1 MEFNASQ
8 HLQTIHTAA
17 LIVPGDVNEMHKLHT
32 LHIFYFIFRKKTA
45 PTYRT
50 EHSKCYFM
58 CALYRIHNTIL
69 AFKRPSDL
77 AQGLMQT
84 LQVPIYATFLPAIDE
99 NQFAQ
104 AAK

>member
-32 LHIFYFIFRKKTA
+32 LHIFYFIFWKKTA